1 MKNINPIHIFS
12 IFLLLFIGIGIWL
25 IYFLINLKI
34 SYFGIIALGL
44 VVIALSFLLYS
55 INFGIS
61 VSKKTTEKVNDTK
74 KRLAYT
80 ESKVIIDVPILEKK
94 IELFWNT
101 IEAIF
106 LLNKPPLDGEYHN
119 FEYTIVLNSE
129 PTTVP
134 YDVQSWYNKISI
146 LPKPKKK
153 GLPIIKI
160 NDDSNSDFHTF
171 NEAVHKY
178 LRNVNEDST
187 EYLKLKFGNEVEN
200 IKTKTETKMV
210 LDKPIKT
217 IGFYAIFDRGNDLND
232 ERLHTFRQETAN
244 KNQ

>member
-1 MKNINPIHIFS
+1 MHLFS
-12 IFLLLFIGIGIWL
+12 IFLFLLIGIGIWL
-25 IYFLINLKI
+25 IYFLVNLEVG
-34 SYFGIIALGL
+34 SFGIIALVL
-44 VVIALSFLLYS
+44 IVIVLAFLLYS

-61 VSKKTTEKVNDTK
+61 VSKKTTKKINDTK

-94 IELFWNT
+94 TELFWNT

-119 FEYTIVLNSE
+119 FEYTIILNSE
-129 PTTVP
+129 PITVP
-134 YDVQSWYNKISI
+134 YDVQSWYNKVSI

-171 NEAVHKY
+171 NEAIHKY
-178 LRNVNEDST
+178 LKNINEDSSN
-187 EYLKLKFGNEVEN
+187 YLKLKFGNKIEN
-200 IKTKTETKMV
+200 IKTTTKTKMV
-210 LDKPIKT
+210 LEKPIKT
-217 IGFYAIFDRGNDLND
+217 FGFYVIFDRGNDLND
-232 ERLHTFRQETAN
+232 ERLHRFRQETAN
-244 KNQ
+244 KN